1 MSEVKESTT
10 PNDEVVY
17 EGEAAY
23 QYAITE
29 FIKENPLEKKL
40 LKFYPDINDV
50 VLGWTGFSL
59 EEGEIPLIAVAKK
72 PWFGRKKNMLSLLIT
87 NRRIYYRL
95 VKYYFFDMFFRR
107 KTDSVRWEDIEK
119 LGFDYAYYNYKGGY
133 MGSQFY
139 VNGEFKGLL
148 LLPELNWFLIFPA
161 FCVDDKIVDWFQ
173 ALFTYLAELGLLQS
187 PPDDAGYPNAGDAI
201 GGIFGNVLDR
211 F

>member
-1 MSEVKESTT
+1 MSEVNESIT
-10 PNDEVVY
+10 PGNQTVY
-17 EGEAAY
+17 EGEAAF

-29 FIKENPLEKKL
+29 FIKENPIKKKL
-40 LKFYPDINDV
+40 LKLYPDINDD

-59 EEGEIPLIAVAKK
+59 EAGEIPLIAVAKK
-72 PWFGRKKNMLSLLIT
+72 PWFGKKNWLSFLIT
-87 NRRIYYRL
+87 NRRIHYRL
-95 VKYYFFDMFFRR
+95 VNYYFFDILYYR
-107 KTDSVRWEDIEK
+107 KTESVRWEDIQK

-139 VNGEFKGLL
+139 LNDELKGLL

-173 ALFTYLAELGLLQS
+173 ALFACLSDLGLLQS
-187 PPDDAGYPNAGDAI
+187 PPNEAGYPNAGDVV